1 MFASYRH
8 DGRGAYRAS
17 YSVRAARKL
26 PADDPT
32 IGTGRRVVSP
42 LALKQPTVLALS
54 GGGAYAA
61 FGAGLLNGWS
71 ARGTRSQFTIVTGA
85 SSGAL
90 IVPVAFLGT
99 GQDQALR
106 TIFTSGEMENFGY
119 PHPCPQADNRGEL
132 LVT

>member
-1 MFASYRH
+1 MIFAHVAPARSSSAAM
-8 DGRGAYRAS
+8 GRRPKRRTELLHRGSLDNCHLCGRFNFLTI
-17 YSVRAARKL
+17 R
-26 PADDPT
+26 DDPT

-71 ARGTRSQFTIVTGA
+71 TRGTRPQFTIVTGA

-90 IVPVAFLGT
+90 IAPFAFLGT
-99 GQDQALR
+99 GQD
-106 TIFTSGEMENFGY
+106 
-119 PHPCPQADNRGEL
+119 
-132 LVT
+132 